1 MKSRNSLCDSN
12 RLSQSDLCSSSEVCA
27 WNMPKEGAFAPQI
40 QIDCNKMVTE
50 MPDLLSTRKMM
61 ISAII

>member
-27 WNMPKEGAFAPQI
+27 WNMPKEGAFAPQL
-40 QIDCNKMVTE
+40 QIDSNKMETE
-50 MPDLLSTRKMM
+50 MQDSLSTQKMM
-61 ISAII
+61 ILEII